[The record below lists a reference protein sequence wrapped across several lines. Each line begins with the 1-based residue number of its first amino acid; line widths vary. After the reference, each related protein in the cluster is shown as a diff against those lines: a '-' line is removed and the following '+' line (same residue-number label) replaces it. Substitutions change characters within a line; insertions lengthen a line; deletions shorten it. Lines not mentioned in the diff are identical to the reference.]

1 MEAAV
6 RWSPHSTQ
14 GSPRFAI
21 VDVANNRLRL
31 CQLES
36 SQENNTVT
44 YKQLVQRDKLPN
56 FTAFDWSKTH
66 ERFVGIGS
74 ASGEATLLTLDA
86 DRPQSEFNYVFPI
99 KQKRKC
105 NSIAFSADNLL
116 ATGLDRVRNDFCMN
130 IYDVNIGSLQSHQ
143 EPYKK
148 LASSEAI
155 TSIKFFTGQPNTLVA
170 GVARQCIRVY
180 DLRDSA
186 GIGAAQFPTRQVHN
200 LAIDPL
206 DENYFCSAGPQG
218 DPVVSVW
225 DRRFAARSNPS
236 TPASDGHPVGAVL
249 ELRPAV
255 DNSQNSNIWM
265 LRFSGTKRGCFG
277 VLSSMG
283 EIKIVELAQHSMKN
297 ALQVGPPNTLGGQSW
312 TSPHYTRMT
321 HHLQYPWYD
330 QHHGREE
337 SSRVM
342 AYDFMSPGSPSD
354 GPAVL
359 ALHHTREVEL
369 LKIPTPP
376 PHIHL
381 TALNELAICRDALQP
396 QFIRARKAETTVAE
410 HLTKLQER
418 LLTSK
423 QPGNSSSKDKKTSLA
438 VRFEKE
444 LSLEHLNHKAP
455 AKGGHVIRSSHELH
469 EENLTLGYPRVDIDL
484 VEALR
489 LQNIQKWRCQE
500 GYLFKCDQNKKVV
513 ANDLWLVEMWE
524 VIKRM
529 EDMAKDQGMVA
540 EGLDLSYLGVSS
552 IWGNTLGPKHHRNR
566 LVDISPDSMTDTA
579 FGNAVKAIVQS
590 KDLPAFQGVQT
601 KFPSYRQLCLSLC
614 GWISSKDR
622 LRDYCK
628 ELLQNG
634 QPYKAIVVPVFKGHK
649 DVALDLL
656 RYAIQQ
662 RLIQNIGLGAVIA
675 CDSVNAEQRDMCSW
689 MAEETEDP
697 YLKALLAYFISGD
710 WTSVTSMI
718 QLSLTD
724 RVGVALKHLDDTRL
738 TEFLKFATSETV
750 IYGDVSGLILTGV
763 SERAVDLFEHYITKY
778 YDLQTA
784 VLALSFTCPVYMN
797 DPRYEVWK
805 ETYFM
810 QMQTWRCFMER
821 SRFIAAHNRLAVNR
835 EGRTLNQQPKPQI
848 AIRCLH
854 CNLPLARRPDGQLDV
869 IPEPT
874 RKASGNGAKLPP
886 GVPPKAAAKPSPS
899 ANAGL
904 LQTRTMRSLKATFPE
919 IRGIVATNE
928 KQRFS
933 LIRAPSASSAATT
946 TSSSAVEMPAD
957 SAPLVATDNTNL
969 DLPDDDDPSHYLIRA
984 TQGHSIAI
992 SSEGLLTPITAEDP
1006 DLPDTVVH
1014 GTTHQAWPLILKSG
1028 V

>member
-1 MEAAV
+1 M
-6 RWSPHSTQ
+6 
-14 GSPRFAI
+14 
-21 VDVANNRLRL
+21 
-31 CQLES
+31 
-36 SQENNTVT
+36 
-44 YKQLVQRDKLPN
+44 
-56 FTAFDWSKTH
+56 
-66 ERFVGIGS
+66 
-74 ASGEATLLTLDA
+74 
-86 DRPQSEFNYVFPI
+86 
-99 KQKRKC
+99 
-105 NSIAFSADNLL
+105 
-116 ATGLDRVRNDFCMN
+116 
-130 IYDVNIGSLQSHQ
+130 
-143 EPYKK
+143 
-148 LASSEAI
+148 
-155 TSIKFFTGQPNTLVA
+155 
-170 GVARQCIRVY
+170 
-180 DLRDSA
+180 
-186 GIGAAQFPTRQVHN
+186 
-200 LAIDPL
+200 
-206 DENYFCSAGPQG
+206 
-218 DPVVSVW
+218 
-225 DRRFAARSNPS
+225 
-236 TPASDGHPVGAVL
+236 
-249 ELRPAV
+249 

-312 TSPHYTRMT
+312 SSPHYTRMT

-381 TALNELAICRDALQP
+381 TAFNELAICRDALQP
-396 QFIRARKAETTVAE
+396 QFIRARKTETTVAE

-418 LLTSK
+418 LLASK
-423 QPGNSSSKDKKTSLA
+423 QPGNSSNKDRKPSLA

-444 LSLEHLNHKAP
+444 LSLEHFSHKTP
-455 AKGGHVIRSSHELH
+455 AKGGKVVRSSHELH
-469 EENLTLGYPRVDIDL
+469 EENLTLGYPSVDIDL

-500 GYLFKCDQNKKVV
+500 GYLFKCDQNKKIV
-513 ANDLWLVEMWE
+513 ANDPWLVDMWE
-524 VIKRM
+524 LIKRM
-529 EDMAKDQGMVA
+529 EDMAKDQGMAA
-540 EGLDLSYLGVSS
+540 EGFDLSYLGVSF
-552 IWGNTLGPKHHRNR
+552 IWGNTLGLKHYRHRLIN
-566 LVDISPDSMTDTA
+566 ISSDSISDA
-579 FGNAVKAIVQS
+579 DFGNAVKAVVQS

-601 KFPSYRQLCLSLC
+601 KFPAHRQLCLSLC

-628 ELLQNG
+628 ELLQSG

-662 RLIQNIGLGAVIA
+662 RLIQNVGLGAVIA

-689 MAEETEDP
+689 MAEETDDP

-710 WTSVTSMI
+710 WTSVTNMI

-724 RVGVALKHLDDTRL
+724 RIGVALKHLDDTRL

-750 IYGDVSGLILTGV
+750 IYGDISGLILTGL

-797 DPRYEVWK
+797 DPRYEIWK

-810 QMQTWRCFMER
+810 QMQMWRCFMER

-835 EGRTLNQQPKPQI
+835 EGRTLNHQPKPQI

-874 RKASGNGAKLPP
+874 RKASNNGAKLPP
-886 GVPPKAAAKPSPS
+886 GVPPKATPKPSPS

-904 LQTRTMRSLKATFPE
+904 VCPHCGRRMPRC
-919 IRGIVATNE
+919 GICN
-928 KQRFS
+928 
-933 LIRAPSASSAATT
+933 
-946 TSSSAVEMPAD
+946 
-957 SAPLVATDNTNL
+957 
-969 DLPDDDDPSHYLIRA
+969 HYLGTVDPVTEGGARA
-984 TQGHSIAI
+984 
-992 SSEGLLTPITAEDP
+992 AEERDDGASMVFCMKCKHGWHGNCARNWFVRHETCSVP
-1006 DLPDTVVH
+1006 DCGCLC
-1014 GTTHQAWPLILKSG
+1014 G
-1028 V
+1028 VLR